1 MFKYFPF
8 IKNDFLIVLRNDK
21 AESLLYLFP
30 LIERIIVEILSL
42 EPNSDIEH
50 YSQGTYRTMNEI
62 LNKNKDILTELLGYE
77 IYQSLCYLYID
88 NNNNKSLRNQIF
100 HIKATIRIPSNVIT
114 EVKSLAIML
123 LMILESMLTQRE
135 EIVKKHI
142 EILD

>member
-1 MFKYFPF
+1 MVEQLQQEQLDQIMSLIESNIHMFKYFPF

-88 NNNNKSLRNQIF
+88 NNNNKSLRNQIC
-100 HIKATIRIPSNVIT
+100 HIKQPLGYQV
-114 EVKSLAIML
+114 ML
-123 LMILESMLTQRE
+123 
-135 EIVKKHI
+135 
-142 EILD
+142 